1 MPGLVP
7 RAAEARQLCNGVH
20 FVWHITYCW
29 WKNILHHLGCI
40 LVVNNGKNL
49 PFPQLVSLPDFWSIS
64 RKKITNN
71 GISSLILKVSSWPR
85 SSWEIPSWEMIQQ
98 PSKFAAWKTCR
109 SPVSQELFSVL
120 RRRLSSADNFRVF
133 LVKTS
138 PQLFRDFGVRE
149 FSDDYPS

>member
-7 RAAEARQLCNGVH
+7 RAAEARQFCNRVH
-20 FVWHITYCW
+20 FAWHTVDG
-29 WKNILHHLGCI
+29 KKERHHLGCI
-40 LVVNNGKNL
+40 LVVNNGKNYL
-49 PFPQLVSLPDFWSIS
+49 SLNWWVYRIS
-64 RKKITNN
+64 EASTVAEKIENN

-85 SSWEIPSWEMIQQ
+85 SSWKIPSWEMIQQ
-98 PSKFAAWKTCR
+98 PSKFAAWKTSR

-138 PQLFRDFGVRE
+138 PQLFGVRG
-149 FSDDYPS
+149 FSDDYLS